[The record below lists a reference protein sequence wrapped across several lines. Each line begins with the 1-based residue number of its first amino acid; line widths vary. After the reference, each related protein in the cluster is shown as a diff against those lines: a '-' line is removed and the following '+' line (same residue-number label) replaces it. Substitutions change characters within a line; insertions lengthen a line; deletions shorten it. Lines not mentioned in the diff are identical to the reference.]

1 MSSQDSMSELAQNIV
16 ILLICVAALIFLG
29 LKFYKSF
36 TEKGCGTGCGA
47 CGAIDFEKMEKQIK
61 ADLK

>member
-1 MSSQDSMSELAQNIV
+1 MNELTQNITIIV
-16 ILLICVAALIFLG
+16 ICAAALVFLV

-36 TEKGCGTGCGA
+36 TDKGCGTGCGA
-47 CGAIDFEKMEKQIK
+47 CGAVDFEKMEKQIK